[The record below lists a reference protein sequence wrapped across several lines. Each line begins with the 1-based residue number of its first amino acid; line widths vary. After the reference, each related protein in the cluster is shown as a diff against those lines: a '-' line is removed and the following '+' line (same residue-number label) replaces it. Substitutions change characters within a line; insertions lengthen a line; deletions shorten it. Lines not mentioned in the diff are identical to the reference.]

1 MSLSSFFGGAG
12 ANQSYRDDV
21 RAATYR
27 QKQIDLLEGEQ
38 ALKDDQLALDQSR
51 VIASQ
56 LGVLSRD
63 GLSIDTKK
71 LTERLAAQR
80 ESGQVDPSLQ
90 KLMTTV
96 GNSDFSVKTNPG
108 FQFKQFNVS
117 PDGSFSMIGSYEGQ
131 EDNPRAATVNG
142 GTDDSEDVIFAS
154 PEQVANAVGNGYNS
168 LWQRKGNAGSYMQT
182 LNKVQLGEL
191 SSDLDEAQQNTR
203 AAVGQLRNQVDL
215 FLGQYKGTP
224 QEQAAQQ
231 AARKLTT
238 ALASA
243 DGIDAQLEVLQDF
256 GEQLGVDGITEIANA
271 VKGDA
276 AASPATATPASASAS
291 ASPAT
296 ATPAS
301 DTATAPD
308 TTAQV
313 TDADIDAYKK
323 ANPLEANLPD
333 RVIAS
338 RLRGQQ
344 REEMSLAERAGAR
357 NNAGA
362 EDNSARIAEIEQ
374 ILARPLPKNARSG
387 VVKRRQALQKE
398 LEGLQGKPPA
408 PAATESAPGN
418 DEAVAPAVAEL
429 GEQVKVAQA
438 AGDTNAVKVIPTR
451 EQVAALKQSLEAKG
465 IRSFEDIE
473 RASLKEQRALLAVLS
488 TDQNVD
494 PAQRERYMIA
504 LNNMIETGTL
514 SYDRKSL
521 DAAVLD
527 ERKQGATEY
536 SYETARQNII
546 RLRDEF
552 VSGEVGT
559 NSAFINKQGENVSKL
574 FIDGDGNALD
584 PSVEQYQTAALGQ
597 NGSITNLFRRLQGAM
612 NRQKSGAGG
621 RDVAGAESRQLTDAL
636 LAQISF
642 GMQFVSQ
649 DGDLEWSLATD
660 SDAPLTANDSR
671 LARIT
676 RDGKKDAQ
684 GRSGIIILKPGTN
697 TQDGDAFSAKQV
709 QEFFGGND
717 ELSRFFFTKL
727 DEIEQQRAGN

>member
-1 MSLSSFFGGAG
+1 M
-12 ANQSYRDDV
+12 
-21 RAATYR
+21 
-27 QKQIDLLEGEQ
+27 
-38 ALKDDQLALDQSR
+38 
-51 VIASQ
+51 IASQ
-56 LGVLSRD
+56 LDVLSKD
-63 GLSIDTKK
+63 GLSIDTNA
-71 LTERLAAQR
+71 LTGLLKEQR
-80 ESGQVDPSLQ
+80 ASGQVNPQIQ

-96 GNSDFSVKTNPG
+96 GNSDFTVKNNPG
-108 FQFKQFNVS
+108 FTFKQFNVS
-117 PDGSFSMIGSYEGQ
+117 PDGTFSMVGSYEGQ

-142 GTDDSEDVIFAS
+142 GTDDSEDVLFAS

-168 LWQRKGNAGSYMQT
+168 LLQRKGNAGSYMQIR
-182 LNKVQLGEL
+182 NKVKLGEIA
-191 SSDLDEAQQNTR
+191 SDLDEARQDTL

-243 DGIDAQLEVLQDF
+243 DGIDAQLEVLRDF
-256 GEQLGVDGITEIANA
+256 GEQLGVDGVTEIADA
-271 VKGDA
+271 VKADTTGSTTGNTA
-276 AASPATATPASASAS
+276 VPTATAT
-291 ASPAT
+291 
-296 ATPAS
+296 TPAAAT
-301 DTATAPD
+301 TATAPN

-313 TDADIDAYKK
+313 TDADIEAYKK

-387 VVKRRQALQKE
+387 VIRRRQALQKE
-398 LEGLQGKPPA
+398 LEGLQGKPSA
-408 PAATESAPGN
+408 PAATDSSPAK
-418 DEAVAPAVAEL
+418 DEATAPALDEL
-429 GEQVKVAQA
+429 NKQVEAAQA

-465 IRSFEDIE
+465 IRSFEE
-473 RASLKEQRALLAVLS
+473 MKRASLKDQRALLSVLS
-488 TDQNVD
+488 EDPSVD
-494 PAQRERYMIA
+494 PGQRERYQIA
-504 LNNMIETGTL
+504 LNNMIETNTL

-527 ERKQGATEY
+527 ERKQDATEY
-536 SYETARQNII
+536 SYETHRANSI

-552 VSGEVGT
+552 VSGKVGT
-559 NSAFINKQGENVSKL
+559 NSTFINKQGENVAKL
-574 FIDGDGNALD
+574 FIDDDGNPLD
-584 PSVEQYQTAALGQ
+584 PSVKQYQTAALGP
-597 NGSITNLFRRLQGAM
+597 NGSIANLFRRLQGALT
-612 NRQKSGAGG
+612 RQRSGAGG
-621 RDVAGAESRQLTDAL
+621 RDVAAAESRQLTDAL

-649 DGDLEWSLATD
+649 DGDLEYSFLATD
-660 SDAPLTANDSR
+660 SGAALTASDSR
-671 LARIT
+671 LSRIA
-676 RDGKKDAQ
+676 RDGAQDAK

-697 TQDGDAFSAKQV
+697 TQDGDAFSAEQV

-727 DEIEQQRAGN
+727 DEIERQRAGK

>member
-142 GTDDSEDVIFAS
+142 GTDDSEDVLFAS

-182 LNKVQLGEL
+182 LNKVQLGEI

-231 AARKLTT
+231 AARKLTS
-238 ALASA
+238 ALAST
-243 DGIDAQLEVLQDF
+243 DGIDAQLEVLRDF
-256 GEQLGVDGITEIANA
+256 GEKLGVDGIAEIA
-271 VKGDA
+271 DA
-276 AASPATATPASASAS
+276 AASPAAATAT
-291 ASPAT
+291 PAT
-296 ATPAS
+296 ATPAP
-301 DTATAPD
+301 DTATATD

-313 TDADIDAYKK
+313 SDADIEAYKK

-357 NNAGA
+357 NNASA

-374 ILARPLPKNARSG
+374 TLARPLPKNARSG

-408 PAATESAPGN
+408 PAATESAPGK
-418 DEAVAPAVAEL
+418 DEPVAPAVAEL
-429 GEQVKVAQA
+429 DKQVVAAQA

-473 RASLKEQRALLAVLS
+473 RASLAEQRALLAVLS
-488 TDQNVD
+488 TDPNVD
-494 PAQRERYMIA
+494 TQQRLVYADA

-527 ERKQGATEY
+527 ERKQDSVEDRIVIEQFNAK
-536 SYETARQNII
+536 

-559 NSAFINKQGENVSKL
+559 NSTFINKQGENVSKL

-671 LARIT
+671 LARIA
-676 RDGKKDAQ
+676 RDGAQDPQ

-709 QEFFGGND
+709 QEFFGGNT

-727 DEIEQQRAGN
+727 DEIERQRAGK

>member
-1 MSLSSFFGGAG
+1 MSALSSFFSG
-12 ANQSYRDDV
+12 ANANQAYRDDI

-27 QKQIDLLEGEQ
+27 QKEIDLLEGEQ
-38 ALKDDQLALDQSR
+38 ALKDDRLALDQTR

-56 LGVLSRD
+56 LDVLSKD
-63 GLSIDTKK
+63 GLSIDTNA
-71 LTERLAAQR
+71 LTGLLKEQR
-80 ESGQVDPSLQ
+80 ASGQVNPQIQ

-96 GNSDFSVKTNPG
+96 GNSDFTVKNNPG
-108 FQFKQFNVS
+108 FTFKQFNVS
-117 PDGSFSMIGSYEGQ
+117 PDGTFSMVGSYEGQ

-142 GTDDSEDVIFAS
+142 GTDDSEDVLFAS

-168 LWQRKGNAGSYMQT
+168 LLQRKGNAGSYMQIR
-182 LNKVQLGEL
+182 NKVKLGEIA
-191 SSDLDEAQQNTR
+191 SDLDEARQDTL

-243 DGIDAQLEVLQDF
+243 DGIDAQLEVLRDF
-256 GEQLGVDGITEIANA
+256 GEQLGVDGVTEIADA
-271 VKGDA
+271 VKADTTGSTTGNTA
-276 AASPATATPASASAS
+276 APTATAT
-291 ASPAT
+291 AT
-296 ATPAS
+296 TPAAAT
-301 DTATAPD
+301 TATAPN

-313 TDADIDAYKK
+313 TDADIEAYKK

-357 NNAGA
+357 NNSGA
-362 EDNSARIAEIEQ
+362 KDNSARIAEIEQ

-387 VVKRRQALQKE
+387 VIRRRQALQKE
-398 LEGLQGKPPA
+398 LEGLQGKPSA
-408 PAATESAPGN
+408 PAATDSAPTK
-418 DEAVAPAVAEL
+418 DEATAPALDEL
-429 GEQVKVAQA
+429 NKQVEAAQA

-465 IRSFEDIE
+465 IRSFEE
-473 RASLKEQRALLAVLS
+473 MKRASLKDQRALLSVLS
-488 TDQNVD
+488 EDPSVD
-494 PAQRERYMIA
+494 PGQRERYQIA
-504 LNNMIETGTL
+504 LNNMIETNTL

-527 ERKQGATEY
+527 ERKQDATEY
-536 SYETARQNII
+536 SYETHRANQI
-546 RLRDEF
+546 RLANEF
-552 VSGEVGT
+552 VSREVGT
-559 NSAFINKQGENVSKL
+559 NSTFINKQGENIAKL
-574 FIDGDGNALD
+574 FVDGDGNPLD

-612 NRQKSGAGG
+612 NRQRSGAGG
-621 RDVAGAESRQLTDAL
+621 RDVADAESRQLTDAL

-671 LARIT
+671 LARIA
-676 RDGKKDAQ
+676 RDGAQDAQ

-709 QEFFGGND
+709 QEFFGGNT

-727 DEIEQQRAGN
+727 DEIERQRAGK

>member
-1 MSLSSFFGGAG
+1 MSALSSFFSG
-12 ANQSYRDDV
+12 ANANQAYRDDI

-27 QKQIDLLEGEQ
+27 QKEIDLLEGEQ
-38 ALKDDQLALDQSR
+38 ALKDDRLALDQTR

-56 LGVLSRD
+56 LDVLSKD
-63 GLSIDTKK
+63 GLSIDTNA
-71 LTERLAAQR
+71 LTGLLKEQR
-80 ESGQVDPSLQ
+80 ASGQVNPQIQ

-96 GNSDFSVKTNPG
+96 GNSDFTVKNNPG
-108 FQFKQFNVS
+108 FTFKQFNVS
-117 PDGSFSMIGSYEGQ
+117 PDGTFSMVGSYEGQ

-142 GTDDSEDVIFAS
+142 GTDDSEDVLFAS

-168 LWQRKGNAGSYMQT
+168 LLQRKGNAGSYMQIR
-182 LNKVQLGEL
+182 NKVKLGEIA
-191 SSDLDEAQQNTR
+191 SDLDEARQDTL

-243 DGIDAQLEVLQDF
+243 DGIDAQLEVLRDF
-256 GEQLGVDGITEIANA
+256 GEQLGVDGVTEIADA
-271 VKGDA
+271 VKADTTGSTTGNTA
-276 AASPATATPASASAS
+276 VPTATAT
-291 ASPAT
+291 
-296 ATPAS
+296 TPAAAT
-301 DTATAPD
+301 TATAPN

-313 TDADIDAYKK
+313 TDADIEAYKK

-387 VVKRRQALQKE
+387 VIRRRQALQKE
-398 LEGLQGKPPA
+398 LEGLQGKPSA
-408 PAATESAPGN
+408 PAATDSSPAK
-418 DEAVAPAVAEL
+418 DEATAPALDEL
-429 GEQVKVAQA
+429 NEQVVAAQA

-465 IRSFEDIE
+465 IRSFEE
-473 RASLKEQRALLAVLS
+473 MKRASLKDQRALLSVLS
-488 TDQNVD
+488 EDPSVD
-494 PAQRERYMIA
+494 PGQRERYQIA
-504 LNNMIETGTL
+504 LNNMIETNTL

-521 DAAVLD
+521 DAAVWD
-527 ERKQGATEY
+527 ERKQDATEY
-536 SYETARQNII
+536 SYETHRANSI

-552 VSGEVGT
+552 VSGKVGT
-559 NSAFINKQGENVSKL
+559 NSTFINKQGENVAKL
-574 FIDGDGNALD
+574 FIDDDGNPLD
-584 PSVEQYQTAALGQ
+584 PSVKQYQTAALGP
-597 NGSITNLFRRLQGAM
+597 NGSIANLFRRLQGALT
-612 NRQKSGAGG
+612 RQRSGAGG
-621 RDVAGAESRQLTDAL
+621 RDVAAAESRQLTDAL
-636 LAQISF
+636 LAQIRL

-649 DGDLEWSLATD
+649 DGDLEYSFLATD
-660 SDAPLTANDSR
+660 SGAALTASDSR
-671 LARIT
+671 LSRIA
-676 RDGKKDAQ
+676 RDGAQDAK

-697 TQDGDAFSAKQV
+697 TQDGDAFSAEQV

-727 DEIEQQRAGN
+727 DEIERQRAGK

>member
-1 MSLSSFFGGAG
+1 MSALSSFFSG
-12 ANQSYRDDV
+12 ANANQAYRDDI

-27 QKQIDLLEGEQ
+27 QKEIDLLEGEQ
-38 ALKDDQLALDQSR
+38 ALKDDRLALDQTR

-56 LGVLSRD
+56 LDVLSKD
-63 GLSIDTKK
+63 GLSIDTNA
-71 LTERLAAQR
+71 LTGLLKEQR
-80 ESGQVDPSLQ
+80 ASGQVNPQIQ

-96 GNSDFSVKTNPG
+96 GNSDFTVKNNPG
-108 FQFKQFNVS
+108 FTFKQFNVS
-117 PDGSFSMIGSYEGQ
+117 PDGTFSMVGSYEGQ

-142 GTDDSEDVIFAS
+142 GTDDSEDVLFAS

-168 LWQRKGNAGSYMQT
+168 LLQRKGNAGSYMQIR
-182 LNKVQLGEL
+182 NKVKLGEIA
-191 SSDLDEAQQNTR
+191 SDLDEARQDTL

-243 DGIDAQLEVLQDF
+243 DGIDAQLEVLRDF
-256 GEQLGVDGITEIANA
+256 GEQLGVDGVTEIADA
-271 VKGDA
+271 VKADTTGSTTGNTA
-276 AASPATATPASASAS
+276 VPTATAT
-291 ASPAT
+291 
-296 ATPAS
+296 TPAAAT
-301 DTATAPD
+301 TATAPN

-313 TDADIDAYKK
+313 TDADIEAYKK

-387 VVKRRQALQKE
+387 VIRRRQALQKE
-398 LEGLQGKPPA
+398 LEGLQGKPSA
-408 PAATESAPGN
+408 PAATDSSPAK
-418 DEAVAPAVAEL
+418 DEATAPALDEL
-429 GEQVKVAQA
+429 NEQVVAAQA

-465 IRSFEDIE
+465 IRSFEE
-473 RASLKEQRALLAVLS
+473 MKRASLKDQRALLSVLS
-488 TDQNVD
+488 EDPSVD
-494 PAQRERYMIA
+494 PGQRERYQIA
-504 LNNMIETGTL
+504 LNNMIETNTL

-527 ERKQGATEY
+527 ERKQDATEY
-536 SYETARQNII
+536 SYETHRANSI

-552 VSGEVGT
+552 VSGKVGT
-559 NSAFINKQGENVSKL
+559 NSTFINKQGENVAKL
-574 FIDGDGNALD
+574 FIDDDGNPLD
-584 PSVEQYQTAALGQ
+584 PSVKQYQTAALGP
-597 NGSITNLFRRLQGAM
+597 NGSIANLFRRLQGALT
-612 NRQKSGAGG
+612 RQRSGAGG
-621 RDVAGAESRQLTDAL
+621 RDVAAAESRQLTDAL

-649 DGDLEWSLATD
+649 DGDLEYSFLATD
-660 SDAPLTANDSR
+660 SGAALTASDSR
-671 LARIT
+671 LSRIA
-676 RDGKKDAQ
+676 RDGAQDAK

-697 TQDGDAFSAKQV
+697 TQDGDAFSAEQV

-727 DEIEQQRAGN
+727 DEIERQRAGK

>member
-1 MSLSSFFGGAG
+1 M
-12 ANQSYRDDV
+12 V
-21 RAATYR
+21 
-27 QKQIDLLEGEQ
+27 
-38 ALKDDQLALDQSR
+38 
-51 VIASQ
+51 
-56 LGVLSRD
+56 
-63 GLSIDTKK
+63 
-71 LTERLAAQR
+71 
-80 ESGQVDPSLQ
+80 
-90 KLMTTV
+90 
-96 GNSDFSVKTNPG
+96 
-108 FQFKQFNVS
+108 
-117 PDGSFSMIGSYEGQ
+117 GSYDGQ
-131 EDNPRAATVNG
+131 EGNPRAATVNG
-142 GTDDSEDVIFAS
+142 GTDDSEDVLFAS
-154 PEQVANAVGNGYNS
+154 PEQVAAAVGNGYNS
-168 LWQRKGNAGSYMQT
+168 ILQRKGNAGFYVQT
-182 LNKVQLGEL
+182 RNKVKLGEIA
-191 SSDLDEAQQNTR
+191 SDLDEVQQDTL

-243 DGIDAQLEVLQDF
+243 DGIDSQLEVLRDF

-271 VKGDA
+271 VKADTTGSTTGNTA
-276 AASPATATPASASAS
+276 APTATAT
-291 ASPAT
+291 
-296 ATPAS
+296 TPAAAT
-301 DTATAPD
+301 TAAAPN

-313 TDADIDAYKK
+313 TDADIEAYKE

-387 VVKRRQALQKE
+387 VIRRRQALQKE
-398 LEGLQGKPPA
+398 LEGLQGKPSA
-408 PAATESAPGN
+408 PAATDSAPAK
-418 DEAVAPAVAEL
+418 DEAAAPAVAEL
-429 GEQVKVAQA
+429 NEQVVAAQA

-473 RASLKEQRALLAVLS
+473 RASLAEQRALLAVLS
-488 TDQNVD
+488 TDPNVD
-494 PAQRERYMIA
+494 TQQRLAYAAA
-504 LNNMIETGTL
+504 LNNMIETGTM

-527 ERKQGATEY
+527 ERKQTSTEFQAQ
-536 SYETARQNII
+536 TARANTI

-552 VSGEVGT
+552 VGGAVHKSST
-559 NSAFINKQGENVSKL
+559 FINKQGENIAKL
-574 FIDGDGNALD
+574 FVDGDGNALD
-584 PSVEQYQTAALGQ
+584 PSVKQYQTAALGQ
-597 NGSITNLFRRLQGAM
+597 NGSIANLFRRLQGAIT
-612 NRQKSGAGG
+612 RQRSGAGG

-642 GMQFVSQ
+642 GMQFISQ
-649 DGDLEWSLATD
+649 DDDLEISFLATD
-660 SDAPLTANDSR
+660 SGAALTANDSR
-671 LARIT
+671 LARIA
-676 RDGKKDAQ
+676 RDGAQDAQ

-709 QEFFGGND
+709 QEFFGGNT

-727 DEIEQQRAGN
+727 DEIERQRAGN

>member
-142 GTDDSEDVIFAS
+142 GTDDSEDVLFAS

-182 LNKVQLGEL
+182 LNKVQLGEI

-231 AARKLTT
+231 AARKLTS
-238 ALASA
+238 ALAST
-243 DGIDAQLEVLQDF
+243 DGIDAQLEVLRDF
-256 GEQLGVDGITEIANA
+256 GEKLGVDGIAEIA
-271 VKGDA
+271 DA
-276 AASPATATPASASAS
+276 AASPAAATAT
-291 ASPAT
+291 PAT
-296 ATPAS
+296 ATPAP
-301 DTATAPD
+301 DTATATD

-313 TDADIDAYKK
+313 SDADIEAYKK

-357 NNAGA
+357 NNASA

-374 ILARPLPKNARSG
+374 TLARPLPKNARSG

-408 PAATESAPGN
+408 PAATESAPGK
-418 DEAVAPAVAEL
+418 DEPVAPAVAEL
-429 GEQVKVAQA
+429 DKQVVAAQA

-473 RASLKEQRALLAVLS
+473 RASLAEQRALLAVLS
-488 TDQNVD
+488 TDPNVD
-494 PAQRERYMIA
+494 TQQRLVYADA

-527 ERKQGATEY
+527 ERKQDSVEDRIVIEQFNAK
-536 SYETARQNII
+536 

-559 NSAFINKQGENVSKL
+559 NSTFINKQGENVSKL

-671 LARIT
+671 LARIA
-676 RDGKKDAQ
+676 RDGAQDPQ

-727 DEIEQQRAGN
+727 DEIERQRAGN

>member
-1 MSLSSFFGGAG
+1 MSALSSFFSG
-12 ANQSYRDDV
+12 ANANQNYRNDI

-38 ALKDDQLALDQSR
+38 ALKDDQLALNQTQA
-51 VIASQ
+51 IASQ
-56 LGVLSRD
+56 LGVLSTD

-80 ESGQVDPSLQ
+80 ESGQVDQSLE
-90 KLMTTV
+90 KLLSTV

-108 FQFKQFNVS
+108 FKFRQFNVS
-117 PDGSFSMIGSYEGQ
+117 PDGTFSMVGSYDGQ
-131 EDNPRAATVNG
+131 EGNPRAATVNG
-142 GTDDSEDVIFAS
+142 GTDDSEDVLFAS
-154 PEQVANAVGNGYNS
+154 PEQVATAVGNGYNS
-168 LWQRKGNAGSYMQT
+168 ILQRKGNAGFYVQT
-182 LNKVQLGEL
+182 RNKVKLGEIA
-191 SSDLDEAQQNTR
+191 SDLDEVQQDTL

-243 DGIDAQLEVLQDF
+243 DGIDSQLEVLRDF

-271 VKGDA
+271 VKADTTGSTTGNTA
-276 AASPATATPASASAS
+276 ATAT
-291 ASPAT
+291 
-296 ATPAS
+296 TPAAAT
-301 DTATAPD
+301 TATAPN

-313 TDADIDAYKK
+313 TDADIEAYKE

-387 VVKRRQALQKE
+387 VARRRQALQKE
-398 LEGLQGKPPA
+398 LEGLQGKSSA
-408 PAATESAPGN
+408 PAATDSAPAK
-418 DEAVAPAVAEL
+418 DEAAAPAVVEL
-429 GEQVKVAQA
+429 GQQVASAQA

-473 RASLKEQRALLAVLS
+473 RASLAEQRALLAVLS
-488 TDQNVD
+488 TDPNVD
-494 PAQRERYMIA
+494 TQQRLAYAGA
-504 LNNMIETGTL
+504 LNNMIETGTM

-527 ERKQGATEY
+527 GRKQTSTEFQAQ
-536 SYETARQNII
+536 TARDNSI

-552 VSGEVGT
+552 VRGKVGT
-559 NSAFINKQGENVSKL
+559 NSTFINKQGENIAKL
-574 FIDGDGNALD
+574 FVDGDGNALD
-584 PSVEQYQTAALGQ
+584 PSVDQYQTAALGN
-597 NGSITNLFRRLQGAM
+597 NGSIANLFRRLQGAM
-612 NRQKSGAGG
+612 TRQKSGAGG

-649 DGDLEWSLATD
+649 DGGLEWSLATD
-660 SDAPLTANDSR
+660 SDAPLTASDSR
-671 LARIT
+671 LARIA
-676 RDGKKDAQ
+676 RDGARDAE
-684 GRSGIIILKPGTN
+684 GKSGIIILKPGTN
-697 TQDGDAFSAKQV
+697 TQDGDAFSALQV
-709 QEFFGGND
+709 EEFFGGNE

-727 DEIEQQRAGN
+727 DEIERQRAGK

>member
-1 MSLSSFFGGAG
+1 MSALSSFFSG
-12 ANQSYRDDV
+12 ANANQAYRDDI

-27 QKQIDLLEGEQ
+27 QKEIDLLEGEQ
-38 ALKDDQLALDQSR
+38 ALKDDRLALDQTR

-56 LGVLSRD
+56 LDVLSTD
-63 GLSIDTKK
+63 GLSIDTNA
-71 LTERLAAQR
+71 LTGLLKEQR
-80 ESGQVDPSLQ
+80 ASGQVNPQIQ

-96 GNSDFSVKTNPG
+96 GNSDFTVKNNPG
-108 FQFKQFNVS
+108 FTFKQFNVS
-117 PDGSFSMIGSYEGQ
+117 PDGTFSMVGSYEGQ

-142 GTDDSEDVIFAS
+142 GTDDSEDVLFAS

-168 LWQRKGNAGSYMQT
+168 LLQRKGNAGSYMQIR
-182 LNKVQLGEL
+182 NKVKLGEIA
-191 SSDLDEAQQNTR
+191 SDLDEARQDTL

-243 DGIDAQLEVLQDF
+243 DGIDAQLEVLRDF
-256 GEQLGVDGITEIANA
+256 GEQLGVDGVTEIADA
-271 VKGDA
+271 VKADTTGSTTGNTA
-276 AASPATATPASASAS
+276 APTATAT
-291 ASPAT
+291 
-296 ATPAS
+296 TPAAAT
-301 DTATAPD
+301 TATAPN

-313 TDADIDAYKK
+313 TDADIEAYKK

-387 VVKRRQALQKE
+387 VIRRRQALQKE
-398 LEGLQGKPPA
+398 LEGLQGKPSA
-408 PAATESAPGN
+408 PAATDSAPAK
-418 DEAVAPAVAEL
+418 DEATAPALDEL
-429 GEQVKVAQA
+429 NKQVEAAQA

-465 IRSFEDIE
+465 IRSFEE
-473 RASLKEQRALLAVLS
+473 MKRASLQDQRALLSVLS
-488 TDQNVD
+488 EDPSVD
-494 PAQRERYMIA
+494 PGQRERYQIA
-504 LNNMIETGTL
+504 LNNMIETNTL

-527 ERKQGATEY
+527 ERKQTSTEY
-536 SYETARQNII
+536 SNETARANSI

-552 VSGEVGT
+552 VVDKVT
-559 NSAFINKQGENVSKL
+559 KNSTFINKQGENIAKL
-574 FIDGDGNALD
+574 FIDGDGNPLN

-597 NGSITNLFRRLQGAM
+597 NGSIANLFRRLQGALT
-612 NRQKSGAGG
+612 RQRSGAGG
-621 RDVAGAESRQLTDAL
+621 RDVAAAESRQLTDAL

-649 DGDLEWSLATD
+649 DGDLEYSFLATD
-660 SDAPLTANDSR
+660 SGAALTASDSR
-671 LARIT
+671 LSRIA
-676 RDGKKDAQ
+676 RDGAQDAK

-697 TQDGDAFSAKQV
+697 TQDGDAFSAEQV

-727 DEIEQQRAGN
+727 DEIERQRAGK

>member
-1 MSLSSFFGGAG
+1 MSALSSFFSGAN

-56 LGVLSRD
+56 LGVLSTD
-63 GLSIDTKK
+63 GLSIDTNA
-71 LTERLAAQR
+71 LTGLLKEQR
-80 ESGQVDPSLQ
+80 TSGQVNPQVQ

-108 FQFKQFNVS
+108 FTFKQFNVS
-117 PDGSFSMIGSYEGQ
+117 PDGSFSMVGSYEGQ

-142 GTDDSEDVIFAS
+142 GTDDSEDVLFAS
-154 PEQVANAVGNGYNS
+154 PEQVAAAVGNGYNA

-276 AASPATATPASASAS
+276 AATPAAATATPA
-291 ASPAT
+291 AT
-296 ATPAS
+296 TPAP
-301 DTATAPD
+301 DTATATN

-408 PAATESAPGN
+408 PAATESAPGK
-418 DEAVAPAVAEL
+418 DEPVAPAVAEL
-429 GEQVKVAQA
+429 DEQVVAAQA

-473 RASLKEQRALLAVLS
+473 RASLAEQRALLAVLS
-488 TDQNVD
+488 TDPNVD
-494 PAQRERYMIA
+494 TQQRLVYAGA

-521 DAAVLD
+521 DSAVLD

-536 SYETARQNII
+536 SYETARRNSN
-546 RLRDEF
+546 RLRDQF
-552 VSGEVGT
+552 VVDQVSRAST
-559 NSAFINKQGENVSKL
+559 FINKQGENVSKL

-597 NGSITNLFRRLQGAM
+597 NGSITNLFRRLQGALG
-612 NRQKSGAGG
+612 RQESGAGG
-621 RDVAGAESRQLTDAL
+621 RDVAAAESRQLTDAL

-649 DGDLEWSLATD
+649 DDDLEISILATD
-660 SDAPLTANDSR
+660 SGAALTANDSR
-671 LARIT
+671 LSRIR
-676 RDGKKDAQ
+676 RDGAQDAK

-697 TQDGDAFSAKQV
+697 TQDGDAFSAEQV

-727 DEIEQQRAGN
+727 DEIERQRADN

>member
-1 MSLSSFFGGAG
+1 MSALSSFFSG
-12 ANQSYRDDV
+12 ANANQRYRNDI
-21 RAATYR
+21 RAATYQ

-38 ALKDDQLALDQSR
+38 ALKDDRLALDQTQT
-51 VIASQ
+51 IASQ
-56 LGVLSRD
+56 LGILSPD
-63 GLSIDTKK
+63 GLSIDTNA
-71 LTERLAAQR
+71 LTGLLSEQR
-80 ESGQVDPSLQ
+80 ASGQVNPQIQ

-96 GNSDFSVKTNPG
+96 GNSDFTVKNNPG
-108 FQFKQFNVS
+108 FRFSQMNVS
-117 PDGSFSMIGSYEGQ
+117 PDGTFSMVGSYDGQ
-131 EDNPRAATVNG
+131 EGNPRAATVGG
-142 GTDDSEDVIFAS
+142 GTDDSEDVLFAS
-154 PEQVANAVGNGYNS
+154 PEQVATAVGNGYNS
-168 LWQRKGNAGSYMQT
+168 LWQRKGNVGSYMQT
-182 LNKVQLGEL
+182 RNKVRLGEI
-191 SSDLDEAQQNTR
+191 SSDLDEAQQNTL

-243 DGIDAQLEVLQDF
+243 DGIDAQFEVLQDF
-256 GEQLGVDGITEIANA
+256 GEQLGVDGITEIADA
-271 VKGDA
+271 VKAGTAGNTA
-276 AASPATATPASASAS
+276 APTATAT
-291 ASPAT
+291 AT
-296 ATPAS
+296 ATTPAAAT
-301 DTATAPD
+301 TATAPN

-313 TDADIDAYKK
+313 TDADIEAYKK

-333 RVIAS
+333 RVIAG

-398 LEGLQGKPPA
+398 LEGLQGKPSA
-408 PAATESAPGN
+408 PAATDSAPAK

-429 GEQVKVAQA
+429 DEQVVAAQA
-438 AGDTNAVKVIPTR
+438 DGDKNAVKVIPTR

-465 IRSFEDIE
+465 IRSFKDIE
-473 RASLKEQRALLAVLS
+473 RASLAEQRALLAVLS
-488 TDQNVD
+488 TDPNVD
-494 PAQRERYMIA
+494 TQQRLVYAAA
-504 LNNMIETGTL
+504 LNNMIETGTM

-527 ERKQGATEY
+527 ERKQDGTEY
-536 SYETARQNII
+536 SNATARANSI

-552 VSGEVGT
+552 VVDELGT
-559 NSAFINKQGENVSKL
+559 NSAFVNKQGENVAKL
-574 FIDGDGNALD
+574 FVDGDGNPLD

-612 NRQKSGAGG
+612 NRQRSGAGG
-621 RDVAGAESRQLTDAL
+621 RDVADAESRQLNDAL

-649 DGDLEWSLATD
+649 DGGLEWSLATD

-671 LARIT
+671 LARIA
-676 RDGKKDAQ
+676 RDGARDAQ

-709 QEFFGGND
+709 QEFFGGNT

-727 DEIEQQRAGN
+727 DEIERQRAGN

>member
-1 MSLSSFFGGAG
+1 MSALSSFFSG
-12 ANQSYRDDV
+12 ANANQAYRDDI

-27 QKQIDLLEGEQ
+27 QKEIDLLEGEQ
-38 ALKDDQLALDQSR
+38 ALKDDRLALDQTR
-51 VIASQ
+51 VIADQ
-56 LGVLSRD
+56 LGVLSSD
-63 GLSIDTKK
+63 GLSIDTNA
-71 LTERLAAQR
+71 LTGLLKEQR
-80 ESGQVDPSLQ
+80 ASGQVNPQIQ

-96 GNSDFSVKTNPG
+96 GNSDFTVKNNPG
-108 FQFKQFNVS
+108 FKFRQFNVS
-117 PDGSFSMIGSYEGQ
+117 PDGSFSMVGSYEGQ

-142 GTDDSEDVIFAS
+142 GTDDSEDVLFAS
-154 PEQVANAVGNGYNS
+154 PEQVANAVGNQYNS

-182 LNKVQLGEL
+182 RNKVKLGEI
-191 SSDLDEAQQNTR
+191 SSDLDEAQSDIR

-231 AARKLTT
+231 AARKLTS

-243 DGIDAQLEVLQDF
+243 DGYDAQLEVLRDF
-256 GEQLGVDGITEIANA
+256 GEQLGVDGVTEIADA
-271 VKGDA
+271 VKADTTGSTTGNTA
-276 AASPATATPASASAS
+276 APTATAT
-291 ASPAT
+291 
-296 ATPAS
+296 TPAAAT
-301 DTATAPD
+301 TATAPN

-313 TDADIDAYKK
+313 TDADIEAYKK
-323 ANPLEANLPD
+323 ANPLEASLPD
-333 RVIAS
+333 GVIAS

-344 REEMSLAERAGAR
+344 REEMSLAERARTRDG
-357 NNAGA
+357 AGA

-387 VVKRRQALQKE
+387 VIRRRQALQKE
-398 LEGLQGKPPA
+398 LEGLQGKSSA
-408 PAATESAPGN
+408 PAATDSAPAK
-418 DEAVAPAVAEL
+418 DEATAPAVAKL
-429 GEQVKVAQA
+429 NEQVVAAQA

-465 IRSFEDIE
+465 IRSFEDIK
-473 RASLKEQRALLAVLS
+473 RASLAEQRALLAVLS
-488 TDQNVD
+488 TDPNVD
-494 PAQRERYMIA
+494 PRQRESYQIA

-521 DAAVLD
+521 DSAVLD
-527 ERKQGATEY
+527 ERKQASTEY
-536 SYETARQNII
+536 SYETARANSI
-546 RLRDEF
+546 RLQNEF
-552 VSGEVGT
+552 VVDELGT
-559 NSAFINKQGENVSKL
+559 NSTFINKQGENVAKL
-574 FIDGDGNALD
+574 FVDGEGNPLD

-612 NRQKSGAGG
+612 NRQRSGAGG
-621 RDVAGAESRQLTDAL
+621 RDVADAESRQLTDAL

-671 LARIT
+671 LARIA
-676 RDGKKDAQ
+676 RDGAQDAQ

-709 QEFFGGND
+709 QEFFGGNT

-727 DEIEQQRAGN
+727 DEIERQRAGK